1 MKLPWNSSNDSEKSD
16 ISSDSDQV
24 VDQMPDN
31 EKQEPTLNFNGK
43 LYDLKSLPD
52 EIKDLITKM
61 KVAEKQVKIHED
73 TLRVLRLGVQTI
85 GATIKNKLNDITP
98 L

>member
-1 MKLPWNSSNDSEKSD
+1 
-16 ISSDSDQV
+16 
-24 VDQMPDN
+24 
-31 EKQEPTLNFNGK
+31 
-43 LYDLKSLPD
+43 
-52 EIKDLITKM
+52 
-61 KVAEKQVKIHED
+61 AEKQVKIHED